1 MPVIQAVDLAS
12 GDDLKDDVLPDR
24 AVILTVVPCRRGPI
38 PGPVCHGAVEV
49 ALRPFCGA
57 ECVPA
62 QDKKIYSVL
71 EIADILQIS
80 KSKAYELCRQPDFKV
95 VRLGRTIRI
104 SKVSFGNWLNNL
116 L

>member
-1 MPVIQAVDLAS
+1 MQHHFLLYNALNREIFAGFLADCTWKGVLMAVNGQKNPETGNCYS
-12 GDDLKDDVLPDR
+12 QEIK
-24 AVILTVVPCRRGPI
+24 
-38 PGPVCHGAVEV
+38 
-49 ALRPFCGA
+49 
-57 ECVPA
+57 
-62 QDKKIYSVL
+62 DKKTYSVL

-104 SKVSFGNWLNNL
+104 SKASFDNWLNNL